1 MKPAQLVLPAVGL
14 VSLLAGML
22 VFNLFKP
29 EPVAPPA
36 AAVPQDIALHSIPL
50 TNLENK
56 ESVLSDWQDELL
68 VVNFWA
74 PWCAP
79 CRREIP
85 ALKEVQS
92 IYADRGVKVLGL
104 SFDNDDAVRQ
114 FAAEFE
120 IDYPLFLAQTRT
132 GMYNIAFGNRSG
144 SLPFTALLSR
154 DLEILYQ
161 HNGELTLEQLQTE
174 IDARL

>member
-1 MKPAQLVLPAVGL
+1 MKPAHFVLPAVGL
-14 VSLLAGML
+14 VSLIAGML
-22 VFNLFKP
+22 VFNLFQS
-29 EPVAPPA
+29 EPAGLPTA
-36 AAVPQDIALHSIPL
+36 TVPTDIELHSIPL
-50 TNLENK
+50 TDLK
-56 ESVLSDWQDELL
+56 HAESVLSDWQNELM

-85 ALKEVQS
+85 ALIEAQQV
-92 IYADRGVKVLGL
+92 YGDRGVRVLGL

-114 FAAEFE
+114 FAAEFN
-120 IDYPLFLAQTRT
+120 IDYPLFLAQSRS

-144 SLPFTALLSR
+144 SLPFTAILSR

-161 HNGELTLEQLQTE
+161 HNGELSAEQLKNE
-174 IDARL
+174 IEARL